1 MYKSP
6 IEIFTTDIQTQIMKQ
21 QEEEI
26 YKAIVNVGINVD
38 KEELLRALQ
47 YDRWQ
52 YEKGYADG
60 KADAMAELVRCKD
73 CEECAESSFGY
84 FCDKHIAYIGNPNVD
99 GCTFGKEKEDGER
112 RTDGNQT

>member
-38 KEELLRALQ
+38 KDELIRALQ
-47 YDRWQ
+47 YDRGQ
-52 YEKGYADG
+52 YTKGYL
-60 KADAMAELVRCKD
+60 DAQAEILRCKD
-73 CEECAESSFGY
+73 CEYTCPGTSGLVCTMWGAGT
-84 FCDKHIAYIGNPNVD
+84 DPD
-99 GCTFGKEKEDGER
+99 GWCYKGER
-112 RTDGNQT
+112 REGE